1 MQDLIL
7 RPGPVLIARTWK
19 TDGKHEDGSWHELD
33 VTDRA
38 HERLFDFITMDA
50 AVTVGDIFRLLDAS
64 PLLQQ
69 VFRRD
74 FAMELCAEARKG
86 PVTAVKAADDSSVD
100 ERIEYLELYQE
111 WNFDTSTRV
120 YGPTQCLHLHGIG
133 FELPEDSAGHGRRKG
148 ERIHW
153 SISLTPL
160 RELLPL
166 PLLVNPEVQITED
179 DINAKAYG
187 DEIARAH
194 HANVTLGQVVHGVL
208 WELSFHGAPEMQSGV
223 MEELKNRVA
232 EVDAGTAKLVSG
244 DDLFEELDRPGC
256 EALFD
261 DLGGRSTREISSALR
276 DIDDDENAAAW
287 LERKFEGAVVVKPQ
301 FRDRNG
307 REFRKTFRAAGR

>member
-7 RPGPVLIARTWK
+7 RPGPVLIARTWE
-19 TDGKHEDGSWHELD
+19 TDGKHEDGHWDELD

-38 HERLFDFITMDA
+38 HERLFDFITMDP

-74 FAMELCAEARKG
+74 FAEELCAEARKG
-86 PVTAVKAADDSSVD
+86 PVTALKAADNSSVD
-100 ERIEYLELYQE
+100 ERIEYLELYQQ
-111 WNFDTSTRV
+111 WSLDTSTSV
-120 YGPTQCLHLHGIG
+120 YGPTQRLHLHGIG
-133 FELPEDSAGHGRRKG
+133 FELQEDSEEHHRKKG
-148 ERIHW
+148 ERIQW

-166 PLLVNPEVQITED
+166 PLLVNPEVQFTED
-179 DINAKAYG
+179 DLNAKAYG
-187 DEIARAH
+187 DEISRARH
-194 HANVTLGQVVHGVL
+194 PDVTLGQVIHGVL

-223 MEELKNRVA
+223 LEELKERVA

-261 DLGGRSTREISSALR
+261 AFGGRSAREISSALR
-276 DIDDDENAAAW
+276 DIDDDANAAAW

>member
-1 MQDLIL
+1 M
-7 RPGPVLIARTWK
+7 
-19 TDGKHEDGSWHELD
+19 
-33 VTDRA
+33 
-38 HERLFDFITMDA
+38 
-50 AVTVGDIFRLLDAS
+50 TVGDIFRLLEAS
-64 PLLQQ
+64 PLLRQ

-74 FAMELCAEARKG
+74 FAEELCAEARKG
-86 PVTAVKAADDSSVD
+86 PVAAVKTADDSSAD
-100 ERIEYLELYQE
+100 ERIEYLELYQQ
-111 WNFDTSTRV
+111 WSLDTSTSV
-120 YGPTQCLHLHGIG
+120 YGPTQRLHLHGIG
-133 FELPEDSAGHGRRKG
+133 FELQEDSAEHGRKRG

-166 PLLVNPEVQITED
+166 PLFVNPEVQITED
-179 DINAKAYG
+179 DLNAKAYG
-187 DEIARAH
+187 DEISRVRH
-194 HANVTLGQVVHGVL
+194 PDVTLGQVVHGVL

-223 MEELKNRVA
+223 LDELKERVA
-232 EVDAGTAKLVSG
+232 EVDAGTATLVSG

-261 DLGGRSTREISSALR
+261 DLGGRSAREISSALR